1 MAKKTAIMEVVK
13 SFGRFGMRNLPIP
26 SEKDILEDDAR
37 AILQLLQMGFW
48 TSFPVTIILNFGV
61 FYVRPVEY
69 VTTE

>member
-37 AILQLLQMGFW
+37 AILQLLQMGF
-48 TSFPVTIILNFGV
+48 
-61 FYVRPVEY
+61 
-69 VTTE
+69 